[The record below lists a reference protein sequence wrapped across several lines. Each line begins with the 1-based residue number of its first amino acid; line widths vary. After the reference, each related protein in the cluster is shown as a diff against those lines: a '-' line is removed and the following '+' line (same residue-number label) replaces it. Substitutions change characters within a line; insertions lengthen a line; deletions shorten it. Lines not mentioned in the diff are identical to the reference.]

1 MRLLL
6 LLLAGVTLVKSIPK
20 ITKAA
25 ANATG
30 HITAGLDDMYSGV
43 ARKIGQ
49 TTESI
54 EDRLAE
60 RRYNSETNRQ
70 LPPQA

>member
-25 ANATG
+25 VKAGG
-30 HITAGLDDMYSGV
+30 HITAGFDDMYSGV
-43 ARKIGQ
+43 AKKVGQ

-54 EDRLAE
+54 EDKLAE
-60 RRYNSETNRQ
+60 RRYASEANRQ